1 MSGSDGLWPKVIL
14 PMLTSPVLGLMI
26 GFAVMGLLLF
36 LLRNW
41 RTHRVNM
48 IFGRLQLV
56 SASLMGLSHGTND
69 AQKTMGILALTLFT
83 ATRNGVFNDLPGWL
97 KFLETPEFRVA
108 LWVKVACSL
117 TMAAGTMAGGWR
129 IIKTLGHRVAKLQP
143 IHGFAA
149 ETSAATVIHLASHWG
164 IPLST
169 THVISSAILGVG
181 ATRGVTAVKWS
192 VVGRILWAWVLTLP
206 ATGLLGYVLQRWF
219 G

>member
-1 MSGSDGLWPKVIL
+1 
-14 PMLTSPVLGLMI
+14 
-26 GFAVMGLLLF
+26 
-36 LLRNW
+36 
-41 RTHRVNM
+41 
-48 IFGRLQLV
+48 
-56 SASLMGLSHGTND
+56 
-69 AQKTMGILALTLFT
+69 
-83 ATRNGVFNDLPGWL
+83 
-97 KFLETPEFRVA
+97 
-108 LWVKVACSL
+108 
-117 TMAAGTMAGGWR
+117 MAAGTMAGGWR
-129 IIKTLGHRVAKLQP
+129 IIKTLGHRVVKLQP